1 MTDEEFLL
9 DDDRPRYFVRTY
21 RTEDERT
28 LVWVP
33 DLDITLEGDWRWVDD
48 AEAAAVG
55 AIAAKLQVPATSFAV
70 DVDCPIDMDP
80 EISPEFKADLE
91 RRAAE
96 HDACVHD
103 WRQVFEQEAADDPLI
118 KTLTARGNKASL
130 CTKCGSLEFG
140 TK

>member
-21 RTEDERT
+21 RTDDERT

-33 DLDITLEGDWRWVDD
+33 DLDITLEGEWRWVHD
-48 AEAAAVG
+48 AEAAAAA

-70 DVDCPIDMDP
+70 DVDCPINMDP
-80 EISPEFKADLE
+80 DISPEFKADLE

-96 HDACVHD
+96 HSACVHD
-103 WRQVFEQEAADDPLI
+103 WQPVSEQEAADDLLI
-118 KTLTARGNKASL
+118 KTFTAKGRKASR

-140 TK
+140 T

>member
-1 MTDEEFLL
+1 MTDEELSL
-9 DDDRPRYFVRTY
+9 DDHRPRYFVRTY

-33 DLDITLEGDWRWVDD
+33 DLDITLEDEWRWVDD
-48 AEAAAVG
+48 AEAAAVA
-55 AIAAKLQVPATSFAV
+55 AIAANLEVPAASFAV

-80 EISPEFKADLE
+80 DISPEFKADLE

-103 WRQVFEQEAADDPLI
+103 WRQVSKEEAAEDLLI
-118 KTLTARGNKASL
+118 KTFTARGNQASR

-140 TK
+140 TQ